1 MRARGC
7 CVAGAEA
14 LQGLTYVDDGMMAQL
29 MGHYLDESSAL
40 KGSLHLNLAACG
52 LRLGAAEE
60 ALAHA
65 RAALALQPAS
75 SKALYRMGRAHAAL
89 GQDEAAREALQRAAK
104 LDAGDAA
111 VRAALRELDAEEAR
125 KAVARKGLFGGLF
138 GPAPELGSAHERAA
152 LEALSSEAPPPP
164 PPPSPRSPGL
174 LGRLL
179 AKLSMA

>member
-1 MRARGC
+1 
-7 CVAGAEA
+7 
-14 LQGLTYVDDGMMAQL
+14 MMAQL

-138 GPAPELGSAHERAA
+138 GPAHERAA
-152 LEALSSEAPPPP
+152 VEALSSEAPPPP

-179 AKLSMA
+179 GY